1 MPRRYDSK
9 DAKRRILAV
18 CVRLFLEKGYTATRM
33 VDIIREADVSTST
46 FQNIFHTKDGVLY
59 ELMQDMFTGQFTAA
73 ERVALGGAS
82 PVMVYAAETAIQ
94 LAMVEINLNLREA
107 YMEAYTN
114 RETAE
119 FINRQTANRLL
130 MIFGRYLP
138 GYSESDFYELEIG
151 SAGLMRAYMGRSCDM
166 YFTLE
171 RKIERFL
178 FMSLAAYRV
187 PQDEISAA
195 IAYVKALDIRKVAQE
210 VLENLFASLA
220 MHYPLGTKNPT
231 PTDNSTT

>member
-1 MPRRYDSK
+1 MPRRYDSQ

-46 FQNIFHTKDGVLY
+46 FQNIFHTKDGVLF
-59 ELMQDMFTGQFTAA
+59 ELMQDMFSGQFSTA
-73 ERVALGGAS
+73 ERLAIGGAS
-82 PVMVYAAETAIQ
+82 PVVVYAVETAIQ
-94 LAMVEINLNLREA
+94 LTMTEMNPNIREV

-114 RETAE
+114 RETVE
-119 FINRQTANRLL
+119 FINRQTANRLH

-138 GYSESDFYELEIG
+138 NYSVSDFYEMDIG
-151 SAGLMRAYMGRSCDM
+151 SAGLMSAYMARSCDL

-171 RKIERFL
+171 HKIERFL

-187 PQDEISAA
+187 PPDEINAT
-195 IAYVKALDIRKVAQE
+195 IAYVKSLDIRKVAQE
-210 VLENLFASLA
+210 VLQNLFTSLA
-220 MHYPLGTKNPT
+220 MHYPLESKTSSAPDET
-231 PTDNSTT
+231 